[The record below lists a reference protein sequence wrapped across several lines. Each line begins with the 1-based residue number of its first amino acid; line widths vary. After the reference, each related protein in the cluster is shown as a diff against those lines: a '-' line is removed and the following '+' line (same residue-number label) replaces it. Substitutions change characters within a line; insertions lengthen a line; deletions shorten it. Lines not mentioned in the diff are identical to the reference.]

1 MIVPDSDPGQGTM
14 PPMEL
19 TRGERGTPN
28 NSPIRRRSST
38 PSTPTSPGIK
48 GKFPLDLTCG
58 CGKRF
63 PDVGQLHS
71 HQLDLQHF
79 KDKYCYLCDKRF
91 QKLSNFKRHNDTQ
104 HSQKR
109 ATHLCVMCNKSFARY
124 DNLQD
129 HQLKKHSAI
138 CCRHCHLSFPSR
150 QELKEHVQAAH
161 RGPKMLRIANHNS
174 KHAK

>member
-161 RGPKMLRIANHNS
+161 RGPKML
-174 KHAK
+174 

>member
-1 MIVPDSDPGQGTM
+1 MIVPDRDPGQGTM

-19 TRGERGTPN
+19 TRRERGTPN
-28 NSPIRRRSST
+28 NSPIRRGSST

-63 PDVGQLHS
+63 PDVSQLHS

-109 ATHLCVMCNKSFARY
+109 AAHLCVMCNKSFARY

-161 RGPKMLRIANHNS
+161 KGPKML
-174 KHAK
+174 